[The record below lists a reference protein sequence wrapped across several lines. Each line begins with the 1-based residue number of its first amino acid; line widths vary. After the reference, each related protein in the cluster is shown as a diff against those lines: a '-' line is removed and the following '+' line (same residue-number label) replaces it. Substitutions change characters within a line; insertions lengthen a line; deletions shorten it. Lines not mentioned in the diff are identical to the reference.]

1 MLLKSIK
8 FKDFRQFKG
17 EQGPISFS
25 TDTQKNVTII
35 MGENGSG
42 KTTLA
47 QAFTWCLYGSTDFED
62 KLVLN
67 KATAG
72 SMMPVSEE
80 NVRVELSLVHNGID
94 YTIIREQR
102 YSKDGTGKLKAPN
115 NTVLQIAFKNQ
126 DGQREFV
133 SENEKDWRMNEI
145 LPKELSKYFFFDG
158 ERIGNMSK
166 EIRKGKSQE
175 FAQAVRGLLGLNAL
189 IAALDHIKAK
199 GPRASVMKSYDDN
212 YDSKS
217 DIKFAQYNKEIEE
230 YESQIL
236 KIDVRLA
243 EIEKEEVISQDKCS
257 ELNIQIKDNAESE
270 LLTKEKEELRQRL
283 SNLIAKKSS
292 STSAMLKLFNSGGPA
307 YMSKKLMKDAL
318 QALSQADKL
327 DKGIPDI
334 HKRTIDFLINRRTC
348 LCGTHIEPETDSFS
362 GNSAYKAL
370 KEVIDFIP
378 PKSIGTL
385 IGQFV
390 RECQLKSNGTD
401 SFFGEICEKYSV
413 IRDFEE
419 NFASFE
425 NEIKLI
431 ESRLKNMENVG
442 ELQKDLMKY
451 EHRIRQLKDERDYL
465 NKSKGSRETE
475 KERRITERR
484 ELSLKDENNK
494 RIEIYKAYAQYM
506 YDSLNSLY
514 ETKEAET
521 RAELE
526 MSINNIFRNIYNGG
540 FSLTIDDKYNIQIIV
555 NDFEGYTDEVET
567 STAQSISVI
576 FAFIAG
582 VIKMARDKNPENEM
596 LVSEPYPL
604 VMDAPLSA
612 FDKTRIK
619 TVCDV
624 LPKIAE
630 QVIIFIKDTDGELAE
645 TYMSDKIGSRYLFDK
660 KNEFETYLIMR

>member
-8 FKDFRQFKG
+8 LKDFRQFMG
-17 EQGPISFS
+17 EQPPLVFS
-25 TDTQKNVTII
+25 SDPQKNVTVI

-47 QAFTWCLYGSTDFED
+47 QAFTWCLYGDTDFAD
-62 KLVLN
+62 KLVLC
-67 KATAG
+67 KATAQK
-72 SMMPVSEE
+72 MLPNSEE
-80 NVRVELSLVHNGID
+80 IVRVELSLIHNNID

-102 YSKDGTGKLKAPN
+102 YSKDGTGNLKRPN
-115 NTVLQIAFKNQ
+115 NTVFHIAFKNN

-133 SENEKDWRMNEI
+133 KDNETEWRMKDI

-189 IAALDHIKAK
+189 IAALEHLKAK
-199 GPRASVMKSYDDN
+199 APKVSVMRSYDES
-212 YDSKS
+212 YDARS
-217 DIKFAQYNKEIEE
+217 DIKFAQYNQEIERYDIE
-230 YESQIL
+230 IV
-236 KIDVRLA
+236 KIEQRLA
-243 EIEKEEVISQDKCS
+243 EIENEEILSQDKCTD
-257 ELNIQIKDNAESE
+257 LNMRIRDNAESE
-270 LLTKEKEELRQRL
+270 PLTREKDKLRQKLNGLVQQRAN
-283 SNLIAKKSS
+283 SA
-292 STSAMLKLFNSGGPA
+292 SAMLKTFNSRSPA
-307 YMSKKLMKDAL
+307 YIAKKLMKDAL
-318 QALSQADKL
+318 QALSEADKL

-334 HKRTIDFLINRRTC
+334 HKRTIDFLVNRKTC
-348 LCGTHIEPETDSFS
+348 LCGTHIEPEADTYA

-370 KEVIDFIP
+370 KEVLDFIP
-378 PKSIGTL
+378 PKSIGSL

-390 RECQLKSNGTD
+390 RECEIKSNGTD
-401 SFFGEICEKYSV
+401 TLFEEISDKYSV

-419 NFASFE
+419 NYAAMD
-425 NEIKLI
+425 NEIKMI
-431 ESRLKNMENVG
+431 ETRLKNMENVG
-442 ELQKDLMKY
+442 ELQKNLMKY
-451 EHRIRQLKDERDYL
+451 ERRLRELKDERDSKNQL
-465 NKSKGSRETE
+465 KGSLEKD
-475 KERRITERR
+475 KERRITERH

-494 RIEIYKAYAQYM
+494 RIEVYKAYTQYM

-514 ETKEAET
+514 KAKEAET
-521 RAELE
+521 RTELE
-526 MSINNIFRNIYNGG
+526 SSINEIFRSIYNGG
-540 FSLTIDDKYNIQIIV
+540 FSLAIDEKYNIQIIV
-555 NDFEGYTDEVET
+555 NDYAGYTDEVET

-582 VIKMARDKNPENEM
+582 VIKMARDRNPESEM

-619 TVCDV
+619 TVCEA
-624 LPKIAE
+624 LPKVAE

-645 TYMSDKIGSRYLFDK
+645 TYMSDKVGNRYLFDK
-660 KNEFETYLIMR
+660 KNEFETYLITR